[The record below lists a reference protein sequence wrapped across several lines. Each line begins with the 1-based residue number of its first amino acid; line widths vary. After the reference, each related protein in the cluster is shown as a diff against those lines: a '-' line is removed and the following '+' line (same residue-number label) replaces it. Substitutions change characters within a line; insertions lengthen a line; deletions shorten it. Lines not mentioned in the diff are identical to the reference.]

1 MKANKK
7 VLGAAAALTMS
18 LAMAAGSTFAWFTTG
33 NTATVN
39 SFDLGVTS
47 GTEAL
52 LVSAGKTGSVYR
64 TPYSSELTTQQILN
78 GNGYFTIED
87 KLYHPVEDK
96 KSLFSEV
103 DLNNGDSLV
112 GYYTESSGNYTKV
125 ESGNKGD
132 DSIKYYAF
140 NRSGLFT
147 ANNDTAP
154 TVMTALTENADY
166 DSAKTYWSIVKLDA
180 VTTTDGIDFT
190 GKNSLATKSQDL
202 NGCYVTLTLNFRISD
217 NETYGVY
224 LLDDA
229 TNANYISSVTTNS
242 NAKVVPFPGNAEIAA
257 GTYTNGA
264 ITVGSTLVSQAA
276 YATRLSFVD
285 ESDDSDDSVKLW
297 APYDKTY
304 GTAQNDSSDPGYEAN
319 TSSYYKLNLASDYEK
334 SYTSVDGTWTTTDSE
349 FVKPASDSM
358 TKINFT
364 DSSDTLKSGATSVC
378 TLTRGDGTLTIRIW
392 IEGDDGDCFNSIL
405 EDTLSIKMAFA
416 AFKA

>member
-33 NTATVN
+33 NTASVE
-39 SFDLGVTS
+39 SIQLGVTS

-52 LVSAGKTGSVYR
+52 LVSAGKTGSAYR
-64 TPYSSELTTQQILN
+64 TPYSSELTRDQILN
-78 GNGYFTIED
+78 GNGYFTIGG

-96 KSLFSEV
+96 SSLFSEV
-103 DLNNGDSLV
+103 NLNTGASLV

-125 ESGNKGD
+125 ESGTKGND
-132 DSIKYYAF
+132 DTKYYAF

-147 ANNDTAP
+147 ADNDTAP
-154 TVMTALTENADY
+154 AVMDPLREAAVY
-166 DSAKTYWSIVKLDA
+166 DSNTVYWSIVKLDA
-180 VTTTDGIDFT
+180 VTTENGIKFT
-190 GKNSLATKSQDL
+190 GKNSSAKKDKDL

-217 NETYGVY
+217 DATYNVY
-224 LLDDA
+224 LLDDE
-229 TNANYISSVTTNS
+229 TNTNYISSVVASS
-242 NAKVVPFPGNAEIAA
+242 NAKAVPFPGNAEIAE

-264 ITVGSTLVSQAA
+264 IAKGSTLVSKAA
-276 YATRLSFVD
+276 YATRLSFVNGS
-285 ESDDSDDSVKLW
+285 ESTAKLW

-304 GTAQNDSSDPGYEAN
+304 GDAQSDSDPGYEVN

-334 SYTSVDGTWTTTDSE
+334 SYTSVDGTWTTTSSD
-349 FVKPASDSM
+349 FVKPASDGM

-364 DSSDTLKSGATSVC
+364 DSSDTLKSEATSVC
-378 TLTRGDGTLTIRIW
+378 TLTSGNGTLTIRIW